1 MEKIIFI
8 ILTCFLSSCAVTTN
22 QIQQDARSIDNL
34 IEPSIVQ
41 RASDKV
47 VNYPEL
53 DGERITVAVYD
64 FRDMTGQ
71 RKPGTN
77 LAHLS
82 SAVTQG
88 GEAYLI
94 ETLKDIGNSTWFTVL
109 ERQGIDYLIKERQII
124 RQTREANSDKD
135 KLQPLLFAGI
145 LIHGSIIG
153 YDSNLV
159 SGGQGARLLGIGVN
173 TQYIRD
179 TVTVGL
185 RLISVSTGE
194 VLLTSTTTKTILS
207 VKTQGDVFRWIE
219 AGTIPVEAEIG
230 KANNEPVNIAVRL
243 AIELAVCDIVQ
254 RGKDKKLWSYKKKEG
269 IVK

>member
-1 MEKIIFI
+1 MEKLILI
-8 ILTCFLSSCAVTTN
+8 ILSCWLAGCDVTTN
-22 QIQQDARSIDNL
+22 QIQQHAQLIDNL
-34 IEPSIVQ
+34 IEPPDIQ

-47 VNYPEL
+47 INYPEL
-53 DGERITVAVYD
+53 DGPKITVAVYD
-64 FRDMTGQ
+64 FKDMTGQ

-124 RQTREANSDKD
+124 RQTREANSDEN
-135 KLQPLLFAGI
+135 KLKPLLFAGV

-159 SGGQGARLLGIGVN
+159 SGGHGARLLGIGVN

-207 VKTQGDVFRWIE
+207 VKTQGDVFRWTE

>member
-1 MEKIIFI
+1 MEKLIFV
-8 ILTCFLSSCAVTTN
+8 ILSCFLVGCDVTTN
-22 QIQQDARSIDNL
+22 QIQQHAQLIDNL
-34 IEPSIVQ
+34 IEPPDIQ

-47 VNYPEL
+47 INYPEL
-53 DGERITVAVYD
+53 DGPKITVAVYD
-64 FRDMTGQ
+64 FKDMTGQ
-71 RKPGTN
+71 RKPGTT

-135 KLQPLLFAGI
+135 KLQPLLFAGV

-159 SGGQGARLLGIGVN
+159 SGGAGARLLGVGIN

-194 VLLTSTTTKTILS
+194 VLLTSTTTKTVLS

-219 AGTIPVEAEIG
+219 AGTTPVEAELG

-254 RGKDKKLWSYKKKEG
+254 RGKDKELWSYKKKEDK
-269 IVK
+269 IK

>member
-1 MEKIIFI
+1 MEKLILI
-8 ILTCFLSSCAVTTN
+8 ILSCWLVGCDVTTN
-22 QIQQDARSIDNL
+22 QIQENARSIDNL
-34 IEPSIVQ
+34 IEPPNVQ
-41 RASDKV
+41 RASKKV
-47 VNYPEL
+47 INYPEL
-53 DGERITVAVYD
+53 DGPRITVAVYD

-135 KLQPLLFAGI
+135 KLQPLLFAGV

-159 SGGQGARLLGIGVN
+159 SGGHGARLLGIGVN

>member
-1 MEKIIFI
+1 MEKLIFV
-8 ILTCFLSSCAVTTN
+8 ILSCFLVGCDVTTN
-22 QIQQDARSIDNL
+22 QIQQHAQLIDNL
-34 IEPSIVQ
+34 IEPPDIQ

-47 VNYPEL
+47 INYPEL
-53 DGERITVAVYD
+53 DGPKITVAVYD
-64 FRDMTGQ
+64 FKDMTGQ

-124 RQTREANSDKD
+124 RQTREVNKDKD
-135 KLQPLLFAGI
+135 RLQPLLFAGV

-159 SGGQGARLLGIGVN
+159 SGGHGARLLGIGVN

-207 VKTQGDVFRWIE
+207 VKTQGDIFRWIE
-219 AGTIPVEAEIG
+219 TGTVPVEAELG
-230 KANNEPVNIAVRL
+230 HTKR
-243 AIELAVCDIVQ
+243 
-254 RGKDKKLWSYKKKEG
+254 KK
-269 IVK
+269 V